1 MNLLRKLAAV
11 VVALSPMAANADLI
25 DVGDSTIDDS
35 TGLEWLDL
43 TLTTGQGYDDI
54 IAGFGGFAA
63 QGYVHAKLDKVC
75 ELWGNAAAG
84 SASTHRCLSDLDS
97 DTMELSQGTAD
108 LLLALLGT
116 TYSVQGTYKSNI
128 GIFDSGLISSGIVGL
143 ACVNAGPNPACFGGP
158 PTPNAE
164 RQLKARFIDVTNNLF
179 GHYLVRAVSV
189 PEPGTL
195 ALFGIGL
202 AAMGLARRK
211 RKLV

>member
-63 QGYVHAKLDKVC
+63 QGYVHATLDKVC

-84 SASTHRCLSDLDS
+84 SASTDRCLSDLDS

-143 ACVNAGPNPACFGGP
+143 APLKVWLDEQNQG
-158 PTPNAE
+158 
-164 RQLKARFIDVTNNLF
+164 RQC
-179 GHYLVRAVSV
+179 GW
-189 PEPGTL
+189 
-195 ALFGIGL
+195 
-202 AAMGLARRK
+202 
-211 RKLV
+211 